1 MIINPEETI
10 ELKNRFDGKGSIFST
25 SYIKENDFQGI
36 RKVLEIELEPHAS
49 IGYHEHVDEGE
60 IYHIIEGKGEF
71 QDSDGT
77 FKAVTKG
84 DCCVITS
91 GQSHGLVNTEDTPLK
106 IVAIIF

>member
-1 MIINPEETI
+1 MIINPRETI

-25 SYIKENDFQGI
+25 SYIKEKDFEGI
-36 RKVLEIELEPHAS
+36 HKLLEIEIEPHGS
-49 IGYHEHVDEGE
+49 IGYHQHKDDSE

-71 QDSDGT
+71 QDSDGE
-77 FKAVTKG
+77 FKPVSKG
-84 DCCVITS
+84 DSCVITK